1 MGKSKEV
8 ATSREQFV
16 PLAEEQPRRSERSR
30 AWCRFKAN
38 RMSVIAGAFIIL
50 LCLMAIFAD
59 TVVPHDPLE
68 IYSGKRGV
76 GPSSEHLMGFDHVGR
91 DLFSRVIYG
100 SRVALIVGL
109 GASSIAVII
118 GVMVGV
124 TAGYFS
130 GWPDS
135 LLSRLTD
142 TLMAFPIIAL
152 LILLAAIVGPSLV
165 TTVVVIGVTSWAI
178 YARVV
183 RAQVLSLKRQEF
195 VVAALAIGASDRRII
210 FRHILPNVMAPV
222 IVLVT
227 LGVGTIIILEA
238 ALSFLGLGIQ
248 PPTPSWGGTLSDG
261 RAFILLFPHI
271 AMAPGIMIV
280 LTVLAFNLLG
290 DGLRDA
296 LDPRQKDIT

>member
-1 MGKSKEV
+1 MGKPMEV
-8 ATSREQFV
+8 ATSKEQIV
-16 PLAEEQPRRSERSR
+16 PVAEELPRLSERSR
-30 AWCRFKAN
+30 AWRRFKAY
-38 RMSVIAGAFIIL
+38 RMAVIAAAFIIL

-59 TVVPHDPLE
+59 TLVPHDPLE

-76 GPSSEHLMGFDHVGR
+76 GPSIEHLMGFDHVGR

-130 GWPDS
+130 GWPDK

-152 LILLAAIVGPSLV
+152 LFLLASLVGPSLV
-165 TTVVVIGVTSWAI
+165 TTVVVIGVTGWAI

-183 RAQVLSLKRQEF
+183 RAQVLSLKRREF
-195 VVAALAIGASDRRII
+195 VVAALAIGASDLRII
-210 FRHILPNVMAPV
+210 FRHILPNVLAPV
-222 IVLVT
+222 IVLAT

-296 LDPRQKDIT
+296 LDPRQKDII

>member
-1 MGKSKEV
+1 MGKSREVGTSKE
-8 ATSREQFV
+8 QIV
-16 PLAEEQPRRSERSR
+16 PVAEELPRRSERSR
-30 AWCRFKAN
+30 AWRRFKAN
-38 RMSVIAGAFIIL
+38 GMAVIAGAFIIL

-59 TVVPHDPLE
+59 TIVPHDPLE

-152 LILLAAIVGPSLV
+152 LILLASIVGPSLV

-183 RAQVLSLKRQEF
+183 RAQVLSLKRREF

-210 FRHILPNVMAPV
+210 FRHILPNVLAPV